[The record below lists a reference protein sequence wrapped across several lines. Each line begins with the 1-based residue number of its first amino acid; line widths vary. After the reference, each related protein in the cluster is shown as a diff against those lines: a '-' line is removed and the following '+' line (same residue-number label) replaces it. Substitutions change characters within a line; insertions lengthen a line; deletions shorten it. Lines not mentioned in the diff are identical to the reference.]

1 MIVHCFAHQ
10 LQLVVVAVAKKHDG
24 VHNFFEEIALVVN
37 VVCAS
42 CKRKDMLREAA
53 RERVKKCMLSGEL
66 AIGKGLNQ
74 ETTLIR
80 AGDTRWSSH
89 FSTLLSLMK
98 LFADV
103 LLVLA
108 FVEEEGG
115 TTDNQRRAAGILK
128 FFTSYEFV
136 FYLYMMY
143 DIFSVTSTLSK
154 QLQRKDLDILEAAS
168 MVRAT
173 DDALKSLRHTGFE
186 RILPKV
192 ASFCQKHNI
201 DTLDMDDL
209 YVGARNRKTSKTNRF
224 HFEVEIFNT
233 VVDMQLNEYRDRFSE
248 TSTQLLEYM
257 GALSP
262 CDTFAQFDQSK
273 LLKLSEMYKYDF
285 DDTEKRDLESQLP
298 IFYHTCIKDN
308 RFTSLK
314 EISEL
319 SRVMVSTGKHLFYHL
334 VYRLLKLTL
343 ILPVATASVE
353 I

>member
-1 MIVHCFAHQ
+1 
-10 LQLVVVAVAKKHDG
+10 
-24 VHNFFEEIALVVN
+24 
-37 VVCAS
+37 
-42 CKRKDMLREAA
+42 
-53 RERVKKCMLSGEL
+53 
-66 AIGKGLNQ
+66 
-74 ETTLIR
+74 
-80 AGDTRWSSH
+80 
-89 FSTLLSLMK
+89 MK
-98 LFADV
+98 LFPDV
-103 LLVLA
+103 LQVLA

-154 QLQRKDLDILEAAS
+154 QLQRKDLHILEAAS

-173 DDALKSLRHTGFE
+173 DDALKSLRNTGFE

-201 DTLDMDDL
+201 DTLVMEDL

-262 CDTFAQFDQSK
+262 CNTFAQFDQSK
-273 LLKLSEMYKYDF
+273 LLKLSEMYKHDF
-285 DDTEKRDLESQLP
+285 DDLEMIDLESQL
-298 IFYHTCIKDN
+298 
-308 RFTSLK
+308 
-314 EISEL
+314 
-319 SRVMVSTGKHLFYHL
+319 
-334 VYRLLKLTL
+334 
-343 ILPVATASVE
+343 
-353 I
+353 